1 MTVLSLQSEISQ
13 VFNLLAVLLVFVLAY
28 FSALLPQ
35 ILDALGDISSAEFSL
50 LDDASCATLGRRMRV
65 YRWLI
70 VGSLLLVTLVGV
82 LVLPLTVRVLRQST
96 TFQWSP
102 PPTFSGLLLVDICLI
117 AMLLTAGVFILR
129 LTMGIKRTVAR
140 VEEPAT
146 TGLGP

>member
-1 MTVLSLQSEISQ
+1 MTIIPLQSEISQ

-35 ILDALGDISSAEFSL
+35 MLDALGDIGSAKFSI
-50 LDDASCATLGRRMRV
+50 LDDTSCAALGRRMRV

-70 VGSLLLVTLVGV
+70 VGSLLLVALVGV
-82 LVLPLTVRVLRQST
+82 LVLPLTVRVLRQSM

-117 AMLLTAGVFILR
+117 AMLVTAGVFFLR
-129 LTMGIKRTVAR
+129 LTRGINQTAAR

-146 TGLGP
+146 TGLDS